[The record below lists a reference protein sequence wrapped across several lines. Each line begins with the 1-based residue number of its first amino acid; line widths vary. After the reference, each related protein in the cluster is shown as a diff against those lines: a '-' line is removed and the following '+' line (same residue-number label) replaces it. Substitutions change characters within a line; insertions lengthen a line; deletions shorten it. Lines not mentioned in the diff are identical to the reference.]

1 MNVKKMQAM
10 LLIVVSAVIFLVGY
24 REMKPVSNQE
34 KMESMI
40 AALEKHGADVQ
51 HWSWLARE
59 TKTISNIHTFEKLL
73 GQIKQRANVEEWEIE
88 KSRDGYK
95 ATAQKSFSSYEE
107 RLVVTW
113 TMENTKENTFIIYEV
128 SGAKWDPKYTDKM
141 NKIFSTKPKIYT
153 CVQGTLSD
161 KIEGV
166 LQDKTNEVLKDLS
179 AKAIERVEE
188 RAFVSVSAY
197 NKKWNDALS
206 TNKEKINVQIAIRST
221 NNKNSIV
228 VGTPIITSEY

>member
-10 LLIVVSAVIFLVGY
+10 MLIVVSVVIFLVGY
-24 REMKPVSNQE
+24 RDMKPVSDQE

-40 AALEKHGADVQ
+40 AALEKNGADVQ
-51 HWSWLARE
+51 RWSWLARE
-59 TKTISNIHTFEKLL
+59 TRTISNIHTFEKLL
-73 GQIKQRANVEEWEIE
+73 SQVKERANVAEWKIE
-88 KSRDGYK
+88 QSKDGYK
-95 ATAQKSFSSYEE
+95 ATAQKKFSSYEE

-113 TMENTKENTFIIYEV
+113 TMENTKENTFVIYEV
-128 SGAKWDPKYTDKM
+128 SGTKWDPKYTDKTIQ
-141 NKIFSTKPKIYT
+141 IFDTKPKIYT
-153 CVQGTLSD
+153 CIQGALSD

-179 AKAIERVEE
+179 ARTIEKIEE

-221 NNKNSIV
+221 NNKNTIV

>member
-1 MNVKKMQAM
+1 MKKIQAM
-10 LLIVVSAVIFLVGY
+10 MLIVVSLVIFLVGY
-24 REMKPVSNQE
+24 REMKPVSDQE

-40 AALEKHGADVQ
+40 AALEKNGTDVQ
-51 HWSWLARE
+51 RWSWLARE
-59 TKTISNIHTFEKLL
+59 TKEISNIHTFEKEL
-73 GQIKQRANVEEWEIE
+73 KQLKERADLEEWQIE
-88 KSRDGYK
+88 KSKDGYK
-95 ATAQKSFSSYEE
+95 AIAQKKFSSYEE

-128 SGAKWDPKYTDKM
+128 SGKKWDPKYINKM
-141 NKIFSTKPKIYT
+141 NKIFNTKPKIYT
-153 CVQGTLSD
+153 CIQGALSD

-166 LQDKTNEVLKDLS
+166 LQDKVNEVLKDLS
-179 AKAIERVEE
+179 AKVIEKVEE

-221 NNKNSIV
+221 NSKNTIV